1 MPETAPSTDSTTEST
16 GTAAET
22 SGGSTETQATTTE
35 GAATQPTPNE
45 LADQLAAAKKVTRDL
60 EAKLKRSDDNRDRV
74 KELEAELAKLQGREA
89 EHEKTL
95 AEQKVRDDAL
105 AAANQRILAAEVR
118 AQAAGKLQDAT
129 DALAYID
136 LSSFEVGDDGSVNT
150 DAIAKAV
157 ADLITTKPYLAAQ
170 GGRFQGD
177 ADGGPRKEAPGP
189 AQLTRADM
197 ARMSPEQIAEAHEK
211 GQFADLFAGK

>member
-1 MPETAPSTDSTTEST
+1 MPETATSTEST
-16 GTAAET
+16 TTGTETAAET
-22 SGGSTETQATTTE
+22 SGGSTEAQATTEAKATE
-35 GAATQPTPNE
+35 PTPQE
-45 LADQLAAAKKVTRDL
+45 LADKLAAAQKVTRDL

-157 ADLITTKPYLAAQ
+157 ADLITQKPYLAAQ

-189 AQLTRADM
+189 AQLTRSDM
-197 ARMSPEQIAEAHEK
+197 ERMSPEQIAEAHEK